1 MAPGLQVEASGANSA
16 IRSTDL
22 ASFICRRIAYTGW
35 PKQETSL
42 PTNLITFKELDLRG
56 SRTSAGEFEEALQ
69 MLSTLNINPADIVS
83 KVVTIDEVP
92 EAVKELD
99 QFPERYLKINV
110 KFILIIINKNKSLTR
125 SVYSLRVFC
134 NAP

>member
-1 MAPGLQVEASGANSA
+1 
-16 IRSTDL
+16 
-22 ASFICRRIAYTGW
+22 
-35 PKQETSL
+35 
-42 PTNLITFKELDLRG
+42 ITFKELDLRG

-99 QFPERYLKINV
+99 QFPERHLKINV
-110 KFILIIINKNKSLTR
+110 KFI
-125 SVYSLRVFC
+125 
-134 NAP
+134 

>member
-1 MAPGLQVEASGANSA
+1 
-16 IRSTDL
+16 
-22 ASFICRRIAYTGW
+22 YTGW

-110 KFILIIINKNKSLTR
+110 KFI
-125 SVYSLRVFC
+125 
-134 NAP
+134 

>member
-1 MAPGLQVEASGANSA
+1 MFPALANQY
-16 IRSTDL
+16 RL
-22 ASFICRRIAYTGW
+22 Y
-35 PKQETSL
+35 
-42 PTNLITFKELDLRG
+42 
-56 SRTSAGEFEEALQ
+56 ALQ

-110 KFILIIINKNKSLTR
+110 KFI
-125 SVYSLRVFC
+125 
-134 NAP
+134 

>member
-1 MAPGLQVEASGANSA
+1 
-16 IRSTDL
+16 
-22 ASFICRRIAYTGW
+22 
-35 PKQETSL
+35 
-42 PTNLITFKELDLRG
+42 
-56 SRTSAGEFEEALQ
+56 

-110 KFILIIINKNKSLTR
+110 KFI
-125 SVYSLRVFC
+125 
-134 NAP
+134 

>member
-1 MAPGLQVEASGANSA
+1 
-16 IRSTDL
+16 
-22 ASFICRRIAYTGW
+22 RIAYTGW

-99 QFPERYLKINV
+99 QFPERH
-110 KFILIIINKNKSLTR
+110 
-125 SVYSLRVFC
+125 
-134 NAP
+134 

>member
-1 MAPGLQVEASGANSA
+1 M
-16 IRSTDL
+16 
-22 ASFICRRIAYTGW
+22 
-35 PKQETSL
+35 
-42 PTNLITFKELDLRG
+42 ITFKELDLRG

-99 QFPERYLKINV
+99 QFPERHLKINV
-110 KFILIIINKNKSLTR
+110 KFI
-125 SVYSLRVFC
+125 
-134 NAP
+134 